1 MRKLIKI
8 IESVQRPQITSDHG
22 ANSNKIQLQQYDVNV
37 ELLSRLEFR
46 AVWHHQLTQQFFRNV
61 RLARGADVQR
71 ATIPGTQSFKALIAR

>member
-22 ANSNKIQLQQYDVNV
+22 ANSNKIQFQQYDVNV

-46 AVWHHQLTQQFFRNV
+46 AVWHHQLTQKLFRNV
-61 RLARGADVQR
+61 ELTCGRDVQR
-71 ATIPGTQSFKALIAR
+71 ATISRAQHIEALNVR